1 MEILPQKRL
10 EAHRQKTIKRNLFF
24 LTIFFIF
31 LIYFIFTIGLKILL
45 TTSAFI
51 ANTFSPHKEEN
62 YAIKKNDFYGTIDIN
77 QIPEATNSASIIVS
91 GQTTNYD
98 IVEVYL
104 NNQKVQEKDVTDNF
118 SFQIDNL
125 VSGENTIYFVA
136 KSSKDRST
144 KKSESY
150 TVLYKK
156 EKPNLEITS
165 PEEDKKTNQEE
176 ILISGKTDKNVFIE
190 INSSPVVVNTLGEF
204 QSTLKLQPGENKI
217 LITAQDIAGNVT
229 SKELIVVYE
238 KD

>member
-1 MEILPQKRL
+1 MEKLPQKRL

-62 YAIKKNDFYGTIDIN
+62 YALIKNDFYGTIDIN

-104 NNQKVQEKDVTDNF
+104 NNQKFKKKMSPTT
-118 SFQIDNL
+118 L
-125 VSGENTIYFVA
+125 VF
-136 KSSKDRST
+136 K
-144 KKSESY
+144 
-150 TVLYKK
+150 
-156 EKPNLEITS
+156 
-165 PEEDKKTNQEE
+165 
-176 ILISGKTDKNVFIE
+176 
-190 INSSPVVVNTLGEF
+190 
-204 QSTLKLQPGENKI
+204 
-217 LITAQDIAGNVT
+217 
-229 SKELIVVYE
+229 
-238 KD
+238 